1 MSIPSQPIDKTSF
14 LSKIPSIA
22 WVILLPLGLAVVIG
36 SIIATFFGIAM
47 IEGLASM
54 IFLVIGYFCF
64 RGLSN
69 PNGESINSFI
79 LALSIVF
86 FALMG
91 MSVDQPGNFIY
102 NKPLE
107 IFFCPPQTTLY
118 RGVDTYNP
126 LPGRTD
132 IVQNFACYDADKN
145 MLKELGMFEVIGTR
159 FGEYVLIGY
168 LLFYFNKFTQK
179 KKS

>member
-1 MSIPSQPIDKTSF
+1 MTNPPQLPSKPSF
-14 LSKIPSIA
+14 LSKIPSFA
-22 WVILLPLGLAVVIG
+22 WVILLPLGLAIVIG
-36 SIIATFFGIAM
+36 SIIAAFFGVAM

-64 RGLSN
+64 RGLSS
-69 PNGESINSFI
+69 PTAEPINSFI
-79 LALSIVF
+79 LAISIVF

-107 IFFCPPQTTLY
+107 MFFCPPQTTLY

-145 MLKELGMFEVIGTR
+145 LQKELGMFEVIGIR